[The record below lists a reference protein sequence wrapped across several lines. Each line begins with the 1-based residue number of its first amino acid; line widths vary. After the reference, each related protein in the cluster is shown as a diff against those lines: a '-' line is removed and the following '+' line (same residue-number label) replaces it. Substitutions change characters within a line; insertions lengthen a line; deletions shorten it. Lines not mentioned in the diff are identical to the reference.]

1 MGLRFESLLRPCV
14 VLSSA
19 ERTQIS
25 YLKKNGSR
33 SWSRRRTELLSG
45 KNGVHIGRTQKH
57 LQRKRKAGGKSLS
70 DNKKIFYLQTTTK
83 KIYTP
88 IYLQQQ
94 QMILWTSCW
103 HSSLEALQKQTT
115 NAWPKKNQSYIQ
127 KALLEYSRIF

>member
-1 MGLRFESLLRPCV
+1 MG
-14 VLSSA
+14 
-19 ERTQIS
+19 RTQF
-25 YLKKNGSR
+25 LGGSR

-70 DNKKIFYLQTTTK
+70 YNKKIFYHQTTK

-103 HSSLEALQKQTT
+103 HSSFLQIIRGTSKANYKCLAQ
-115 NAWPKKNQSYIQ
+115 KKQSYIQ
-127 KALLEYSRIF
+127 KKKALL